1 MLSCFFHGFSSRFP
15 RSIAR
20 APQRRRRVSRGATT
34 SSMKP
39 SRPATKGFANFD
51 RYSSVR
57 AAIFS
62 GSSRSARKM
71 ISTAPSGPITAIS
84 ADGHA

>member
-1 MLSCFFHGFSSRFP
+1 
-15 RSIAR
+15 
-20 APQRRRRVSRGATT
+20 
-34 SSMKP
+34 MKP
-39 SRPATKGFANFD
+39 RLPATKGFANFV